1 MTVTSGSDGVTASKE
16 SSPNIAPAPA
26 VQINSDGEK
35 IVPSSLP
42 TELYSVFTDGERNL
56 LTGILGF
63 VMLSSPLSANIYFPA
78 ISQLAHDYAV
88 STSLIYLTITSYLVL
103 QGIVPVIFGDL
114 ADLIGRRLAP
124 IVMFG
129 IYTAANIGL
138 ALQHDYAALVV
149 LRMVQSL
156 GRSATVAV
164 GYGIVADVA
173 VPAQRVS
180 MLGMAMIAINLGPAV
195 APLIGSAVLE
205 NLSWRW
211 IFWVLTI
218 LGASVALLILF
229 VLPETSRNVVG
240 NGARLPSPGRR
251 PFVALLVPRLT
262 MPSAARKLE
271 HDSGATSPANLDETE
286 KRCSTP
292 NPLRSLRTV
301 LFPDAAVVASLRGLF
316 CLIYYCV
323 QASISTTK
331 QELYNLEDLQV
342 GLCYLAI
349 GGGVVAGG
357 VTNGKIFDR
366 QFRKTAARLGV
377 DPKAVHGEA
386 LAMFPVEQACLRSM
400 VAWVPLCALLLAA
413 YGWSLN
419 AKTVS

>member
-1 MTVTSGSDGVTASKE
+1 MTVTFGSDGTTVSKE
-16 SSPNIAPAPA
+16 SCPTIASAPA
-26 VQINSDGEK
+26 VHLNFDGEK

-56 LTGILGF
+56 LTGTVGF
-63 VMLSSPLSANIYFPA
+63 VMLFSPLSANIYFPA
-78 ISQLAHDYAV
+78 ISQLAQDYAV

-103 QGIVPVIFGDL
+103 QGIAPVVFGDL
-114 ADLIGRRLAP
+114 ADLIGRRPAL

-156 GRSATVAV
+156 GCSAIVAV

-173 VPAQRVS
+173 VPAQRGP
-180 MLGMAMIAINLGPAV
+180 MLGMAMIATNLGPAV
-195 APLIGSAVLE
+195 VPLIGSAVLE
-205 NLSWRW
+205 SLDWRW
-211 IFWVLTI
+211 IFWLLTI
-218 LGASVALLILF
+218 LGASVAFLILF
-229 VLPETSRNVVG
+229 VLPETSRNVIG

-262 MPSAARKLE
+262 MPGAARKLE
-271 HDSGATSPANLDETE
+271 HDSGAISPANLDEME
-286 KRCSTP
+286 KRRSTP
-292 NPLRSLRTV
+292 NPLRSLRIL
-301 LFPDAAVVASLRGLF
+301 LFPDAAVVASLSGLF
-316 CLIYYCV
+316 YLIYYCV
-323 QASISTTK
+323 QASISTTM
-331 QELYNLEDLQV
+331 QELYDLEDLQV
-342 GLCYLAI
+342 GFCYPAI

-357 VTNGKIFDR
+357 VTNGKILDR
-366 QFRKTAARLGV
+366 QFRKTAAGLGI

-386 LAMFPVEQACLRSM
+386 LATFPVEEARLRSM
-400 VAWVPLCALLLAA
+400 VAWVPLSALLLAA
-413 YGWSLN
+413 YGWCLN